1 MIRHWIALAAFALVA
16 LPQAALACT
25 PNPDPDMRPW
35 KDRVAG
41 SSPMF
46 IGTVVEI
53 RGADGQVWLD
63 TPECETRGATKEC
76 EAYHYG
82 SGTVVFDVEV
92 PIIGITELTFT
103 IEQGHGSDCMVEF
116 RLGQRWLYAGNLN
129 ESPSMYLNESYDW
142 QQAAD
147 ARKAGAAN

>member
-1 MIRHWIALAAFALVA
+1 MRKEALAVAVLLVN
-16 LPQAALACT
+16 LPQMALACT

-53 RGADGQVWLD
+53 RGAGGEVWRE
-63 TPECETRGATKEC
+63 PPACETRGATKDC

-82 SGTVVFDVEV
+82 SATVMFEVEV
-92 PIIGITELTFT
+92 PINGTTEPTFSV
-103 IEQGHGSDCMVEF
+103 EQGHGSDCMVEF
-116 RLGQRWLYAGNLN
+116 GLGQRWLYAGNFN
-129 ESPSMYLNESYDW
+129 ESPSMYLNQSYDFE
-142 QQAAD
+142 QMLAEQ
-147 ARKAGAAN
+147 